1 MAKAMH
7 SFKAYPSDKEV
18 AKAADALVSQHPC
31 LREPGSQCGWY
42 GWKTSL
48 KFKMGNYRLKL
59 SRSGCE
65 EVAVNSGKRSQ
76 SNQESECPHS
86 NIKKARRAEVN
97 YLPNFPK
104 GENAESLEKQRL
116 QIIEEV
122 SKTERNHGL
131 IERLMQ
137 STFALRRK
145 QIVVDNPSQPVKSF
159 LEKWPALRLESQI
172 AAEFHRITNISLK
185 NKFYAELDK
194 HTLQLLAV
202 YRQKAARTGKAAEA
216 LRRIFSAYDRLEP
229 NDINNRRTAALRG
242 LPVYLRE
249 DDSLFFKMWNTEEV
263 DEPDIADSAVAL
275 VSMVNGDSS
284 STVQFDPAGFAI
296 ALEGDI
302 VLRDICRLA
311 DAFLL
316 MFGLIYALHLDYPK
330 ELTHTF
336 NFIQKVLL
344 GLVDSKPLAPRL
356 LSLKNDLLIKE

>member
-1 MAKAMH
+1 
-7 SFKAYPSDKEV
+7 
-18 AKAADALVSQHPC
+18 
-31 LREPGSQCGWY
+31 
-42 GWKTSL
+42 
-48 KFKMGNYRLKL
+48 
-59 SRSGCE
+59 
-65 EVAVNSGKRSQ
+65 
-76 SNQESECPHS
+76 
-86 NIKKARRAEVN
+86 
-97 YLPNFPK
+97 
-104 GENAESLEKQRL
+104 
-116 QIIEEV
+116 
-122 SKTERNHGL
+122 
-131 IERLMQ
+131 MQ
-137 STFALRRK
+137 STFALRHK

>member
-1 MAKAMH
+1 
-7 SFKAYPSDKEV
+7 
-18 AKAADALVSQHPC
+18 
-31 LREPGSQCGWY
+31 
-42 GWKTSL
+42 
-48 KFKMGNYRLKL
+48 MGNYRTKL

-76 SNQESECPHS
+76 NNPESESPHS
-86 NIKKARRAEVN
+86 NIKRARRAEVN

-104 GENAESLEKQRL
+104 GESAESLEQQRL
-116 QIIEEV
+116 QIVEEV
-122 SKTERNHGL
+122 SKTERSLGL
-131 IERLMQ
+131 IEKLMQ

-145 QIVVDNPSQPVKSF
+145 QIVVDNPSQPVKEF

-185 NKFYAELDK
+185 NKFYAELDN
-194 HTLQLLAV
+194 HTPRLIAV

-216 LRRIFSAYDRLEP
+216 LRSIFSAFDLVDHYDI
-229 NDINNRRTAALRG
+229 DNRRTAALRA

-249 DDSLFFKMWNTEEV
+249 DDSVFFKMWNTEEV

-275 VSMVNGDSS
+275 VSMVNGDST
-284 STVQFDPAGFAI
+284 STVQFDPARIAI
-296 ALEGDI
+296 VLEGDI
-302 VLRDICRLA
+302 VLRDISRLA

-316 MFGLIYALHLDYPK
+316 MFGLIYALHLNYPK

-344 GLVDSKPLAPRL
+344 GLDDSKPLTPRL
-356 LSLKNDLLIKE
+356 LSLKNELLIKE